1 MTRKPVFKIQENK
14 FVDLCVMGQHHIED
28 IDDFIDEWHEGEGD
42 EDLHEF
48 LGMSWEEYA
57 LWVSNPYVLP
67 YIIKARKENKRIQDV
82 LQEKSPAFG

>member
-1 MTRKPVFKIQENK
+1 
-14 FVDLCVMGQHHIED
+14 MGQYHIED
-28 IDDFIDEWHEGEGD
+28 IDDFIDEWHKGEGN

-67 YIIKARKENKRIQDV
+67 DIIKARKENKRIQDV

>member
-1 MTRKPVFKIQENK
+1 MFKIEKNK
-14 FVDLCVMGQHHIED
+14 FVDLCVMGQYHIED
-28 IDDFIDEWHEGEGD
+28 IDDFIDEWHEGKGN

-67 YIIKARKENKRIQDV
+67 DIIKARKENKCIQDV

>member
-1 MTRKPVFKIQENK
+1 MFKIQENK
-14 FVDLCVMGQHHIED
+14 FVDLCVMGQYHIED

-48 LGMSWEEYA
+48 LGMSWEEYD